1 MVLNNKTI
9 YLYTLISLHI
19 QMESVL
25 VKKQAIV
32 DLIKTK
38 EQFDAIVESIELMTD
53 KSFMESYKKSKEQ
66 IKKREFASWD
76 DL

>member
-1 MVLNNKTI
+1 
-9 YLYTLISLHI
+9 
-19 QMESVL
+19 MESVL